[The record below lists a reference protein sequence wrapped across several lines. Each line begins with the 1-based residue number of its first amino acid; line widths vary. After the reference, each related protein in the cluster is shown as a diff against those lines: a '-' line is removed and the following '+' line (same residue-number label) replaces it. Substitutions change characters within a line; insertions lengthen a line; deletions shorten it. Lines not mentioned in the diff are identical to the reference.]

1 MTFVKIKEPMSAQAF
16 GQLFNRHLTND
27 QAEVLTNIFTD
38 DSAFNLELAIPGY
51 VREDFSITVE
61 DQLLVIK
68 AESKEQ
74 EIKDERYLRKE
85 FSANGFQRKY
95 SLPKKVDSEHI
106 SASYTNGVLSIK
118 LPFKQEVLLKREI
131 NVE

>member
-51 VREDFSITVE
+51 VREDFSITIE

>member
-1 MTFVKIKEPMSAQAF
+1 MSAQAF